1 MSVEKTISERKSTHG
16 DFYTQ
21 ASSSVRIINA
31 LEGGKN
37 WRWMEADQKEAL
49 ILIAVK
55 LGRILTGN
63 AYEPDHWHDIAG
75 YAQLVENRLNGLP
88 SNGNV
93 PPSDLS
99 GLVAAAQKAAHQEST
114 SRNVPNYSWDKPEK
128 ANYAGT
134 GTGDKDG
141 RIGRDAFPRS

>member
-93 PPSDLS
+93 PPDKPS
-99 GLVAAAQKAAHQEST
+99 GFVTQAQEKAAYLSNEG
-114 SRNVPNYSWDKPEK
+114 VKANYSWDKPSPGD
-128 ANYAGT
+128 YAGT
-134 GTGDKDG
+134 STGNAVG
-141 RIGRDAFPRS
+141 RNGRSPL